1 MEYRL
6 ITLIDI
12 TATGQYRFDPLRQKE
27 QNQQQNFD
35 TVLQTLGL
43 RANTYFYM
51 KPRILESNGKNFGFS
66 VNQSVKVWQFEWRM
80 EIDDIFTANGDP
92 LYWLRRDFN
101 HIPIIPNLDEMVLL
115 KRPMLIT
122 EGDETNIIFSLTDK

>member
-51 KPRILESNGKNFGFS
+51 KPRILESNGKKFGFS